1 MNMVVFSD
9 MYVLHAHRVGDIA
22 YLVVVI
28 AQLMHRKTMQLVA
41 LGKVG
46 ERIHL
51 GLRNER

>member
-1 MNMVVFSD
+1 MVVFSD

-22 YLVVVI
+22 YLVVVVT
-28 AQLMHRKTMQLVA
+28 QLMHRKTMQLVA